1 MALTPGTRLGVYEVT
16 AQLGEGGMGE
26 VYKGRDTRLD
36 RTVAIKVLHESLSSD
51 PQFRERFDRE
61 ARAISQLTH
70 PHVCTLYDIGE
81 QAGTAFLVME
91 FLEGETL
98 ADRLSRGG
106 SEKPAVPVD
115 EALQLAIQ
123 MADALATAHRKGI
136 THRDFKPGNVML
148 TKSGVKLLDFG
159 LAKTSE
165 AALGTSSRSVLPT
178 TLPQAMTTPGTI
190 LGTFQYMAPEQLE
203 GKEADTRTDIFAFG
217 AVVYEMATGRRAFA
231 GSSQASL
238 ITAIMSSQPP
248 PLKALLPIAP
258 PALERIVCK
267 CLEKDPE
274 RRWQTARDLAD
285 ELRWISTTSDALAGI
300 DNVGTRRAG
309 APWGWAVATIF
320 ALAAVALGY
329 LLMKRPAATPPEAA
343 RFTLTLPSIYQ
354 AAASRL
360 EARSPRHWQSHR
372 TVAISPWPRF
382 RMDSVDSGCAHWE
395 RPISR

>member
-16 AQLGEGGMGE
+16 AQIGEGGMGE

-51 PQFRERFDRE
+51 PQFRLRFDRE

-98 ADRLSRGG
+98 ADRLSRGV
-106 SEKPAVPVD
+106 SEKPALPVD
-115 EALQLAIQ
+115 EALRLAIQ
-123 MADALATAHRKGI
+123 IADALATAHPKGI
-136 THRDFKPGNVML
+136 IHRDLKPGNVML

-165 AALGTSSRSVLPT
+165 AAVAASRLSELPT
-178 TLPQAMTTPGTI
+178 TPPQAITTPGTI

-203 GKEADTRTDIFAFG
+203 GRQADPRTDIFAFG

-248 PLKALLPIAP
+248 PLKTLQPVAP

-285 ELRWISTTSDALAGI
+285 ELRSDLHEQRRAHRHRQRWAHAALAYRG
-300 DNVGTRRAG
+300 GG
-309 APWGWAVATIF
+309 
-320 ALAAVALGY
+320 
-329 LLMKRPAATPPEAA
+329 
-343 RFTLTLPSIYQ
+343 PSRQ
-354 AAASRL
+354 SSR
-360 EARSPRHWQSHR
+360 
-372 TVAISPWPRF
+372 WPRLRSATF
-382 RMDSVDSGCAHWE
+382 
-395 RPISR
+395 